1 MAQTNETLANRRSEL
16 ASRRGA
22 LSAFKQQEL
31 ERLLNKTASEE
42 ALVKVIPPRP
52 AGQPAQLSFAQERL
66 WFLDQLEP
74 DSVAYNISCP
84 FRITGRLN
92 VSALSQSIN
101 EAIAGAKRRTQ

>member
-22 LSAFKQQEL
+22 LSALKQQEL
-31 ERLLNKTASEE
+31 ERLLNKTVSEQAS
-42 ALVKVIPPRP
+42 VRVIPSRP
-52 AGQPAQLSFAQERL
+52 VGQPAPLSFAQERL
-66 WFLDQLEP
+66 WFLDQLES
-74 DSVAYNISCP
+74 DNVAYNICCP

-101 EAIAGAKRRTQ
+101 EAVRRH